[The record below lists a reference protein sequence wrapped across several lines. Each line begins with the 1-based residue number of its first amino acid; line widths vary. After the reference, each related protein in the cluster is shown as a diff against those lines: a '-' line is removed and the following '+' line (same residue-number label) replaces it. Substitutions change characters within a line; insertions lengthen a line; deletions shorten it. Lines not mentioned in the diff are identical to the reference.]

1 MKKILLVSG
10 LLAGGAL
17 ALLSSSS
24 PASAA
29 LGCACVKLGESPMC
43 VGSIEQCVSGIGG
56 LCLAPCDYKPVTMMM
71 HEDEM
76 APEGKM
82 ANERKMTREEKM
94 MREERRKMQKGM

>member
-1 MKKILLVSG
+1 MKKILLVSS
-10 LLAGGAL
+10 LLAAG
-17 ALLSSSS
+17 ALLSSSH

-56 LCLAPCDYKPVTMMM
+56 LCLAPCDYQPVTMMM

-76 APEGKM
+76 APEGKSM
-82 ANERKMTREEKM
+82 HARKMTREERM
-94 MREERRKMQKGM
+94 MQEEKRKMEKGM